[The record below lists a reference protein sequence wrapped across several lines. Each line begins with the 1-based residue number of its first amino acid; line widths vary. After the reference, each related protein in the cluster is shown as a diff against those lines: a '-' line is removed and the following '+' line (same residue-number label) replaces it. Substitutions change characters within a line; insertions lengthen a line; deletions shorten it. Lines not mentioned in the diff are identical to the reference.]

1 MKIIFTMRLGIKPE
15 FVQFNIFRERI
26 MKIIR
31 FHMQWIVASAIIA
44 VAALTSTVVQA
55 EGTLRYAT
63 VGEPPSL
70 DQHVV
75 TSDLAT
81 TIAHHMFE
89 GLYTFDGNYEPQPLL
104 ASGDEASD
112 DGKVITIRLRDDVV
126 FHNGQAMT
134 AEDVVAS
141 LKRWGEHGSRGKLLF
156 ANVADVSAS
165 GTHEVTLTFSN
176 PFGPWKNLMAFIN
189 GGPAIYPASI
199 ASNAD
204 GSPIA
209 TEDYIGTGPYMF
221 SEWRPNRHV
230 ELVRFDGY
238 QSPPG
243 EASGYAGERAAH
255 FDRLQ
260 FIPVPDPGTRVNGVR
275 AGDYDYAES
284 MPSDL
289 IDELDADASTS
300 VVLNGGPIFG
310 LVFANSKAGPL
321 MNNFVLRRAIQ
332 AALNKEDALRVSI
345 GPEKLWRTNGSFLPD
360 RNFWYSDAGTH
371 SFSEGN
377 AEKAAGLAE
386 DAGYDGT
393 PIKLLVS
400 TNYAFHYDQAVVFTR
415 QLLEAGINVQM
426 VVVDWATL
434 IQKRAQPEEW
444 DLFFTHHGF
453 VPDPIL
459 ISVMNDNY
467 PGWWATPE
475 KQELK
480 AAFTETN
487 DPAARKS
494 VWADIQALIYEQVPT
509 MKTGDVYTYNIAS
522 PSLSGIEETTLI
534 WPHFWGVSK

>member
-1 MKIIFTMRLGIKPE
+1 MNIVRSPLRLVSAAAVIAGGSL
-15 FVQFNIFRERI
+15 
-26 MKIIR
+26 
-31 FHMQWIVASAIIA
+31 ASLA
-44 VAALTSTVVQA
+44 VQA
-55 EGTLRYAT
+55 ESTLRYAT

-89 GLYTFDGNYEPQPLL
+89 GLYTFDANYEPQPLL
-104 ASGDEASD
+104 ASGEKVSE
-112 DGKVITIRLRDDVV
+112 DGTVITIHLREDVQ
-126 FHNGQAMT
+126 FHNGQPMT
-134 AEDVVAS
+134 SGDVVAS

-156 ANVADVSAS
+156 ANISDVAAS
-165 GTHEVTLTFSN
+165 GPHSVTLTFSS

-189 GGPAIYPASI
+189 GGPAIYPESVASEFD
-199 ASNAD
+199 AT
-204 GSPIA
+204 PIS
-209 TEDYIGTGPYMF
+209 TDHYIGTGPYMF
-221 SEWRPNRHV
+221 SEWRPNRYV

-238 QSPPG
+238 QGPPG
-243 EASGYAGERAAH
+243 EASGYAGERAAN
-255 FDRLQ
+255 FDRLH

-289 IDELDADASTS
+289 IDELDADPAAT

-310 LVFANSKAGPL
+310 LVFMNSNAGPL
-321 MNNFVLRRAIQ
+321 QENFTLRRAIQ
-332 AALNKEDALRVSI
+332 AALDKEDALRVSI
-345 GPEKLWRTNGSFLPD
+345 GPEKLWRANGSFLPEG
-360 RNFWYSDAGTH
+360 NVWHTDAGTE

-377 AEKAAGLAE
+377 AEKAAGLAA

-467 PGWWATPE
+467 PGWWATAE
-475 KQELK
+475 KQALK

-487 DPAARKS
+487 DPDARKAT
-494 VWADIQALIYEQVPT
+494 WGDIQSLIYEQVPT

-522 PSLSGIEETTLI
+522 PALSGIEETTLI